1 MLLALCV
8 SCKDK
13 KSAQTIEEDR
23 VAKKTLQGVWIDED
37 EEDVV
42 FRIKGDTV
50 FFPDSTIM
58 PVAFKVCRD
67 TFYMEGTNRV
77 AYPIVKHTPH
87 LFVFVNQNGEQV
99 RLVKSNDKMYL
110 SMFDSKSTP
119 ISINQNKLL
128 KRDTVLVH
136 NNERY
141 HSYVQVNPT
150 TYKVMKATCNDDGV
164 QVDNVYYDNI
174 IHLSVFKGNTKVF
187 SSNLLRTDFK
197 SVLSEKILDQLVFSD
212 LTLTGIDDKG
222 IHYNAILAIPDS
234 MTSYIVEV
242 TVGFD
247 GTITRHIN
255 NK

>member
-1 MLLALCV
+1 
-8 SCKDK
+8 
-13 KSAQTIEEDR
+13 
-23 VAKKTLQGVWIDED
+23 
-37 EEDVV
+37 
-42 FRIKGDTV
+42 
-50 FFPDSTIM
+50 
-58 PVAFKVCRD
+58 
-67 TFYMEGTNRV
+67 
-77 AYPIVKHTPH
+77 
-87 LFVFVNQNGEQV
+87 
-99 RLVKSNDKMYL
+99 
-110 SMFDSKSTP
+110 MFDSKSTP

-128 KRDTVLVH
+128 KRDTVLLH

-187 SSNLLRTDFK
+187 SS
-197 SVLSEKILDQLVFSD
+197 VLSEKILDQLVFSD
-212 LTLTGIDDKG
+212 LTLTCIDNKG

-247 GTITRHIN
+247 GSITRHIN